1 MGHSW
6 VWCSSESE
14 SENSDLQSLLSWH
27 SSLDLE
33 VGNWRDT
40 EEVAIGKPE
49 ESSQETDSRLEF
61 SDPLWE
67 DDSEDFQ
74 KAQRQYEDDS
84 LLQFFSEITQ
94 LLEPLRVSC
103 TDSAE
108 TLWDYSGSR
117 KQDDEED
124 VRCQEE
130 TTGTVVSRTEESQ
143 LHVLTEDKKE
153 HFPGREDKTQEAP
166 GEEALCEPD
175 SQVTNQDQDQDDRD
189 STSTDPMLGST
200 SPANTQLMQLSWDN
214 PMQHSHFKRTV
225 LSIWKMIAS
234 HRCSGPF
241 LKAVSE
247 KQAPGYS
254 EVVKRP
260 MDLTSIKRGLAK
272 GHIRSLAQFQC
283 SLMLMF
289 QNAIMYNAA
298 SHHVHRMALEMR
310 REVLEQMQML
320 GEALLRSEHRPATP
334 RR

>member
-1 MGHSW
+1 VCLQMGHPW

-33 VGNWRDT
+33 VGNWRNT

-49 ESSQETDSRLEF
+49 ESRQETDSRLEF

-74 KAQRQYEDDS
+74 KAERQYEDDS
-84 LLQFFSEITQ
+84 LLQFFSELKHQFI
-94 LLEPLRVSC
+94 LCLKRNHL
-103 TDSAE
+103 AF
-108 TLWDYSGSR
+108 YS
-117 KQDDEED
+117 
-124 VRCQEE
+124 
-130 TTGTVVSRTEESQ
+130 
-143 LHVLTEDKKE
+143 LH
-153 HFPGREDKTQEAP
+153 R
-166 GEEALCEPD
+166 
-175 SQVTNQDQDQDDRD
+175 
-189 STSTDPMLGST
+189 
-200 SPANTQLMQLSWDN
+200 MQLTWDN

-298 SHHVHRMALEMR
+298 NHHVHRMALEMR

-320 GEALLRSEHRPATP
+320 GEALLRSEHRPP
-334 RR
+334 PGHR

>member
-1 MGHSW
+1 MGHPW

-14 SENSDLQSLLSWH
+14 SENSDLQSLLSWN

-33 VGNWRDT
+33 LGNWRNT
-40 EEVAIGKPE
+40 EEVAIGKLE
-49 ESSQETDSRLEF
+49 ESSQETDSSLEF
-61 SDPLWE
+61 SDPLWK

-74 KAQRQYEDDS
+74 KAERQCEDDS

-94 LLEPLRVSC
+94 LLELLHISC

-108 TLWDYSGSR
+108 TLWDYSGSGR
-117 KQDDEED
+117 QDDGED

-130 TTGTVVSRTEESQ
+130 ITRTVVSKAEESQ
-143 LHVLTEDKKE
+143 LHVLAEDEKE
-153 HFPGREDKTQEAP
+153 QFLGREDKTQEAP
-166 GEEALCEPD
+166 GEKALCEPD
-175 SQVTNQDQDQDDRD
+175 SQQINQARDQDDND
-189 STSTDPMLGST
+189 GTSADPMLDST
-200 SPANTQLMQLSWDN
+200 SPANIKLMQLSWDN
-214 PMQHSHFKRTV
+214 PMQHCHFKRAV

-247 KQAPGYS
+247 KQAPGYH

-260 MDLTSIKRGLAK
+260 MDLTSIKRSLAK

-289 QNAIMYNAA
+289 QNAVMYNAA
-298 SHHVHRMALEMR
+298 NHHVHRMALEMR
-310 REVLEQMQML
+310 REVLEELQML
-320 GEALLRSEHRPATP
+320 GEVLLCSEHRPPPT

>member
-1 MGHSW
+1 MGHPW

-14 SENSDLQSLLSWH
+14 SEDSDLQSLLSWH

-33 VGNWRDT
+33 VGNWRDS

-67 DDSEDFQ
+67 EDDSEDFQ
-74 KAQRQYEDDS
+74 KAERQYEDDS

-108 TLWDYSGSR
+108 TQWDCSGSG
-117 KQDDEED
+117 KQDDGGD
-124 VRCQEE
+124 LRCQEE
-130 TTGTVVSRTEESQ
+130 TTRTVVSRAEESQ
-143 LHVLTEDKKE
+143 PHVLAEDEKE
-153 HFPGREDKTQEAP
+153 HFSGREDKTQEAP
-166 GEEALCEPD
+166 GEKTLCEPD
-175 SQVTNQDQDQDDRD
+175 SQEINQAQDQDD
-189 STSTDPMLGST
+189 SNCTSADPMLGST
-200 SPANTQLMQLSWDN
+200 SPANPQLMQLSWDN

-241 LKAVSE
+241 LKAVSD

-298 SHHVHRMALEMR
+298 NHHVHRMALEMR

-320 GEALLRSEHRPATP
+320 GEALLRSEHR
-334 RR
+334 R

>member
-1 MGHSW
+1 MIQEIKPSCYWSPGQHS
-6 VWCSSESE
+6 EGL
-14 SENSDLQSLLSWH
+14 N
-27 SSLDLE
+27 
-33 VGNWRDT
+33 
-40 EEVAIGKPE
+40 K
-49 ESSQETDSRLEF
+49 
-61 SDPLWE
+61 
-67 DDSEDFQ
+67 
-74 KAQRQYEDDS
+74 
-84 LLQFFSEITQ
+84 
-94 LLEPLRVSC
+94 
-103 TDSAE
+103 
-108 TLWDYSGSR
+108 
-117 KQDDEED
+117 
-124 VRCQEE
+124 
-130 TTGTVVSRTEESQ
+130 
-143 LHVLTEDKKE
+143 
-153 HFPGREDKTQEAP
+153 DKTQESP

-175 SQVTNQDQDQDDRD
+175 SQEINQDQDQDDRD

-298 SHHVHRMALEMR
+298 NHHVHRMALEMR

-320 GEALLRSEHRPATP
+320 GEALLRSEHRPAAGRSGQTQTDP
-334 RR
+334 EGSEGGAEIHQQRREGDHGAGRRHAAHRRVLPYPHHVRRQEPALRLRPLQVVLNWDLAANRKEALAKVWFGEMSLPTQTKG